1 VFKAKR
7 NYKELLCHKKY
18 GMSTKDLEKKLT
30 EKPAYQKDLD
40 AFAREAEEARGG
52 IPGSV
57 LVSDAFFPFRDAL
70 DAAIKEGV
78 SAVVHPG
85 GAMRDYESIIAA
97 NEAEPPVAMVFTDQR
112 AFKH

>member
-1 VFKAKR
+1 MLFAKTGATVSIAGGQQDRVGVVEIAVFKAKR
-7 NYKELLCHKKY
+7 NYKELLCYKKF
-18 GMSTKDLEKKLT
+18 GMSTKDLEKKLS
-30 EKPAYQKDLD
+30 ENSAFQKDLE

-78 SAVVHPG
+78 SAVVHP
-85 GAMRDYESIIAA
+85 
-97 NEAEPPVAMVFTDQR
+97 
-112 AFKH
+112 